1 MENIKDSRVYI
12 PDEEKYKKQT
22 FSGYKKTQVMSQL
35 KKCILK
41 QELDRACMWAAEL
54 DISGHIGNLWE
65 TLIIYACNEINII
78 NPALP
83 IYIYKKYK
91 EFLRLLS
98 LHKGSEIQL
107 RNNQESRNKLCDLLC
122 VITLSPKKKLPK
134 YSKIKD
140 EDLIIQNIRKKTT
153 ANNLD
158 FIKDFLTPNDP
169 IGAKI
174 AINEIALYLSSTARG
189 TYIVEKCFYWI
200 DWLFYFEKKQIQ
212 KYKKFLC
219 QSRPRIPNTN
229 KFNNDCVW
237 FLWDVILHY
246 AQRQNNRKL
255 LLIVN
260 CLYELYKMNFT
271 KGKKNKRLVYIK
283 YSVLL
288 ILNCIPEINFNTP
301 IFYKNNIRFKANL
314 NIDSVYYNLCYNRKN
329 IGYSIEK
336 PLEVTKVEQSPFY
349 SKNATKIIKDSNKK
363 EINLNDP
370 SFKVKFQKYMSNKN
384 KLNKT
389 KKQIIM
395 DDYQNYINKINKYN
409 ENVMRKNIIIKKK
422 MKRLHNPVLRNIN
435 KLLRDKNHIQTV
447 NIFKNNKNIVLKTSQ
462 KIKSNDKISQIYK
475 SL

>member
-1 MENIKDSRVYI
+1 MEQIKDSRIYI

-41 QELDRACMWAAEL
+41 QELDRACMWGAEL
-54 DISGHIGNLWE
+54 DISGHIANLWE
-65 TLIIYACNEINII
+65 SLILYSCNEINII

-91 EFLRLLS
+91 EFLKLLS
-98 LHKGSEIQL
+98 CHKGSEIQL
-107 RNNQESRNKLCDLLC
+107 RNNRESRNKLCDFLC

-134 YSKIKD
+134 YTKIKD

-153 ANNLD
+153 ATNLD
-158 FIKDFLTPNDP
+158 FIKSFLTPNDP

-174 AINEIALYLSSTARG
+174 AINEIALYLNSSARG

-200 DWLFYFEKKQIQ
+200 DWLFYFEKKQIK

-219 QSRPRIPNTN
+219 NSRPRLPHTN

-237 FLWDVILHY
+237 FLWDVIIYY
-246 AQRQNNRKL
+246 ANRQNHRKL

-260 CLYELYKMNFT
+260 CLYELYKINFT

-283 YSVLL
+283 YAVLL

-314 NIDSVYYNLCYNRKN
+314 NIDQVYANLCYNRKH
-329 IGYSIEK
+329 IGYTIEK
-336 PLEVTKVEQSPFY
+336 PLQVTKIEHSPYY
-349 SKNATKIIKDSNKK
+349 SNKVMKTKQSNKK
-363 EINLNDP
+363 TVDLNDP
-370 SFKVKFQKYMSNKN
+370 SFKMKFQKYMNQKQH
-384 KLNKT
+384 LYKT
-389 KKQIIM
+389 QRQIIM
-395 DDYQNYINKINKYN
+395 DDYQNYIEKVNNFN
-409 ENVMRKNIIIKKK
+409 EKAKRKNIIIKKK
-422 MKRLHNPVLRNIN
+422 MKRLNNPILRDIN
-435 KLLRDKNHIQTV
+435 KLLRDKKHIQQI
-447 NIFKNNKNIVLKTSQ
+447 NIYKKDKQVVLKPSK
-462 KIKSNDKISQIYK
+462 KIKSSNKLSQIYK